1 MQTITIRRLI
11 SLSTA
16 ASGDDGGL
24 AEARQAYETAG
35 KHLEGLKKEVRA
47 RMNDSATITE
57 ARVAGDQ
64 RLDVWLGVLIA
75 ILLIGSGSVLYR
87 MLIRILGCE
96 PAFAAKITHR
106 IASLD
111 LNQDIRIA
119 LCHSNV
125 LMLAIHGK

>member
-1 MQTITIRRLI
+1 
-11 SLSTA
+11 
-16 ASGDDGGL
+16 
-24 AEARQAYETAG
+24 
-35 KHLEGLKKEVRA
+35 
-47 RMNDSATITE
+47 MNDSAAITE
-57 ARVAGDQ
+57 ATTPDDQ
-64 RLDVWLGVLIA
+64 RLGVWLGILIA